1 MTTIVYDHKRREIA
15 IDSRITCGS
24 RIDSDSYDKTIQ
36 RSGAVWFLGGVS
48 AETELFVDS
57 FIAGETGKE
66 YEVCAL
72 VAEGGNVYH
81 CSYNNGRPLKNLLTY
96 SDSIGSGSDYA
107 IAAIDMGANAED
119 ALKAAIRRDV
129 YTGGNVRVFNV
140 ERMEF
145 A

>member
-1 MTTIVYDHKRREIA
+1 MTTIVYDHNRREID

-24 RIDSDSYDKTIQ
+24 RIDRESYDKTIQ
-36 RSGAVWFLGGVS
+36 RSGAMWFLCGAS

-57 FIAGETGKE
+57 FTAGETGKE
-66 YEVCAL
+66 YDVSAI
-72 VAEGGNVYH
+72 VADGGKVYH
-81 CSYNNGRPLKNLLTY
+81 CTYSAGRPLKSLLTY

-129 YTGGNVRVFNV
+129 YTGGNVRVFIV
-140 ERMEF
+140 DKMEF
-145 A
+145 V